1 MDKQKII
8 IFDTT
13 LRDGEQSPGASMT
26 ADEKLQ
32 IAQSLEKA
40 GVNVI
45 EAGFAAASQGD
56 LKAIQSIASNIKNS
70 TVCSLARA
78 VKNDIDAAGI
88 AIKNASQPRIHTFIA
103 TSDIHMRYKL
113 KMNESEVITAATNAI
128 THALKYTDD
137 VEFDS
142 GNNISFNLQ
151 GVIEGWTIGIPKFGE
166 GGSGHLLI
174 PPHLAYGEENS
185 RTRDRSVLIFDIEL
199 VGF

>member
-1 MDKQKII
+1 M
-8 IFDTT
+8 
-13 LRDGEQSPGASMT
+13 
-26 ADEKLQ
+26 
-32 IAQSLEKA
+32 
-40 GVNVI
+40 
-45 EAGFAAASQGD
+45 
-56 LKAIQSIASNIKNS
+56 KAIELLLLFLIVGLAYSCGGNDLYDSEIGYDKAMNNYMDSKGWVGVS
-70 TVCSLARA
+70 TVDGMYY
-78 VKNDIDAAGI
+78 VIDEPGSSE
-88 AIKNASQPRIHTFIA
+88 KP
-103 TSDIHMRYKL
+103 TSTSNVTVNYKGY
-113 KMNESEVITAATNAI
+113 
-128 THALKYTDD
+128 YTDD